1 MKQFNLKE
9 FDFKEMKIGKRLGM
23 AFAIV
28 LIMSTLAC
36 LYTLN
41 NLRKAGEMS
50 HNIYTG
56 PYQVTN
62 QTMGIRR
69 DLESIL
75 RQINLAFAL
84 NEHEEPRK
92 IILNDFESINERM
105 GKINNIP
112 STSNLIKEDI
122 NKLEKQMSLLKEEY
136 EKIYKEAQ
144 KENFKVSLSDIDL
157 SEYRTL
163 SNSCTQISEE
173 VYDDAEKSAKEYDS
187 MVSSNVK
194 KAERIALLL
203 SLMAI
208 GIGIAVCIRIT
219 KRIKEPIEEI
229 EIAANKMAEG
239 DFNIDITYESEDELG
254 VLSESMRK
262 MSKEI
267 NVVIEDAVN
276 ILNKVS
282 AGNFNIEP
290 EVEYIGVFSH
300 IENSLNKI
308 TNELS
313 DTMSQIY
320 AASQEVETA
329 SEQVASGAQMLSQ
342 GTTEQ
347 AGAIEELSATIVDI
361 SNKIKNTAKNA
372 GEANELSISAGK
384 EVEEG
389 NEKMSEMVNAM
400 DEISFTSNEIGR
412 IIKTID
418 DIAFQTN
425 ILALNAAVEAARA
438 GEAGKGFAVV
448 ADEVRNL
455 AAKSAE
461 AAKNT
466 ATLIENSIK
475 AVDNG
480 SVIVDNTAK
489 SLQRIIDKSN
499 QTIVLIDEIAKASD
513 EEANAINQVTLGL
526 EQISEVVQTNSATSE
541 ESAAAS
547 EELSGQAQLL
557 KSLIDKFDLKG
568 DSNFQDTIN
577 FEDNLNCNNNV
588 INF

>member
-1 MKQFNLKE
+1 MKQFSLKE

-28 LIMSTLAC
+28 LIVSTLAC
-36 LYTLN
+36 VYALN
-41 NLRKAGEMS
+41 NLKKAGEMS
-50 HNIYTG
+50 HDIYTG
-56 PYQVTN
+56 PYQLTN
-62 QTMGIRR
+62 QSMGIRR
-69 DLESIL
+69 DLLSIS
-75 RQINLAFAL
+75 RQINRAFAL
-84 NEHEEPRK
+84 KEQEEPRK
-92 IILNDFESINERM
+92 IILNDFESISERIEI
-105 GKINNIP
+105 INNTP
-112 STSNLIKEDI
+112 TTNNVIKEDVK
-122 NKLEKQMSLLKEEY
+122 KLEKEISLVKEEY
-136 EKIYKEAQ
+136 EVIYKETK
-144 KENFKVSLSDIDL
+144 KENFSGSLADIDL
-157 SEYRTL
+157 SEYTAL
-163 SNSCTQISEE
+163 FDSCTQTSQE
-173 VYDDAEKSAKEYDS
+173 VYDEAEKTAKEYDS
-187 MVSSNVK
+187 MVSSRVK
-194 KAERIALLL
+194 KAAIIALVLL
-203 SLMAI
+203 LIAI
-208 GIGIAVCIRIT
+208 GIGIVVCIKIT
-219 KRIKEPIEEI
+219 KRIKEPIQEI

-239 DFNIDITYESEDELG
+239 DFNIDITYESQDELG
-254 VLSESMRK
+254 ILSESMRR

-267 NVVIEDAVN
+267 NVVVEDTVD
-276 ILNKVS
+276 ILNEVS
-282 AGNFNIEP
+282 TGNFNIEP
-290 EVEYIGVFSH
+290 KVKYIGVFSH
-300 IENSLNKI
+300 VENSLKKI
-308 TNELS
+308 TNDLS
-313 DTMSQIY
+313 DTMSQIF

-347 AGAIEELSATIVDI
+347 AGAIEELSATIVEI

-372 GEANELSISAGK
+372 GDANELSISAGK

-389 NEKMSEMVNAM
+389 NGKMKEMVNAM
-400 DEISFTSNEIGR
+400 EKISFTSNEIGR

-480 SVIVDNTAK
+480 SLIVDNTAE
-489 SLQRIIDKSN
+489 SLQRIIDKIY
-499 QTIVLIDEIAKASD
+499 QVIVLIDDIAKGSD
-513 EEANAINQVTLGL
+513 EEANAITQVTLGV
-526 EQISEVVQTNSATSE
+526 EQISQVIQTNSATSE

-557 KSLIDKFDLKG
+557 KSHIDRFNLKE
-568 DSNFQDTIN
+568 DSNLQDTIN
-577 FEDNLNCNNNV
+577 FQDNLNINNNSL
-588 INF
+588 NF